1 MFKVAVNS
9 DCSTDTDTVNGDV
22 NIVSNNSD
30 QKHETL
36 VIQSI
41 YYVENGKSVTQSSDY
56 DENEKSVTHSSDYI

>member
-41 YYVENGKSVTQSSDY
+41 FIIT
-56 DENEKSVTHSSDYI
+56 